1 MVSNPVATI
10 SAQTLI
16 NPILKGRE
24 ANDAA
29 RKIFVIVFATTAR
42 NIDVPAITISI
53 CPFLASDV
61 IDTVIAS
68 TSVKPATN
76 ETI

>member
-1 MVSNPVATI
+1 M
-10 SAQTLI
+10 SAQTLMS
-16 NPILKGRE
+16 PILNGRD
-24 ANDAA
+24 AKDAA
-29 RKIFVIVFATTAR
+29 RKILVIVFATTAR
-42 NIDVPAITISI
+42 NIDVPAIMIST
-53 CPFLASDV
+53 CPFFARDV